1 MATTIAIS
9 GKGGS
14 GKTTL
19 AAMIIKFLLSQADRK
34 AVLAVD
40 ADPNSCLGVMLG
52 VQPAATVADIR
63 EDARAK
69 PPSNAGMDKVRSV
82 EYEIQQAITE
92 VEGFDLLTMG
102 RPEGPSCYCA
112 VNNMLR
118 KFLDEL
124 SSQYQYVII
133 DNEAGMEHL
142 SRRTTNNVDLLC
154 IVAEPTSI
162 GALTARRIFDLA
174 KKLPIVV
181 KQIGVIWNKSRAPS
195 PVPRV
200 PAVRHP
206 VEDDKQRATSDKLD
220 GIDIFG
226 HIPYDKAVCDASMQ
240 AKTVFDLA
248 NDSPAFSAAWKIFED
263 ILVLSSQTTKPKL

>member
-19 AAMIIKFLLSQADRK
+19 AAMIIRFLLAQADRK
-34 AVLAVD
+34 TVLAVD

-63 EDARAK
+63 EDTRTK

-82 EYEIQQAITE
+82 EYGIQQAITE
-92 VEGFDLLTMG
+92 AEGFDLLTMG

-118 KFLDEL
+118 KFMDEL

-154 IVAEPTSI
+154 IVAEQTSI

-174 KKLPIVV
+174 KQLPIVV
-181 KQIGVIWNKSRAPS
+181 RQIGVIWNKA
-195 PVPRV
+195 
-200 PAVRHP
+200 
-206 VEDDKQRATSDKLD
+206 ELDKKLD
-220 GIDIFG
+220 GINIFG
-226 HIPYDKAVCDASMQ
+226 HIPYDKAVFDASMQ
-240 AKTVFDLA
+240 GKTIFDLEA
-248 NDSPAFSAAWKIFED
+248 DSLAFLAVRRIIE
-263 ILVLSSQTTKPKL
+263 QKLT